1 MTAQPVPDTGT
12 ANSVVSFLPA
22 TRPAPAARRIGSDR
36 SDTITGQPLG
46 GILSRAEFIE
56 VSATPNEVAS
66 TLRGFPE
73 TVREW
78 SNAPETFEFRVASGD
93 EHVGDVDVHVEEV
106 SSGPYSTAIDVFS
119 ATWSDN
125 PEKIQFI
132 FDLVAKRTRWEIASR
147 FDEND
152 RPLVHRP
159 RLD

>member
-1 MTAQPVPDTGT
+1 M
-12 ANSVVSFLPA
+12 
-22 TRPAPAARRIGSDR
+22 
-36 SDTITGQPLG
+36 
-46 GILSRAEFIE
+46 SRAEFIE

-93 EHVGDVDVHVEEV
+93 EHVGDVDVHIEEV

-125 PEKIQFI
+125 PEKVQFI
-132 FDLVAKRTRWEIASR
+132 FDLVAKRTRWEISSR

-159 RLD
+159 RLN